1 MSQIK
6 EVNIGDNIN
15 THDDSDITHGLK
27 GVVQI
32 YRKNKETGEVS
43 FWNESHNIIPISG
56 YQVILMKLFG
66 LFLDSSHGK
75 ITDNLTRDTTLAI
88 PDLNNVLNI
97 GVDPSGERPGS
108 NDGYTVMDE
117 DISSNYICQGFMVG
131 NGGSGEDTVT
141 TKNTAYNFISLR
153 NPIPFQQTLSSNP
166 TVAGKYL
173 GCYFGNSPDGEIPQ
187 SAYIKKFDTTPHIY
201 HSWWTDNQRWDYV
214 DPVTQND
221 LGPNAINGAPK
232 TNRIESYVE
241 CQLSLSDTD
250 CIEYFSHAGNNQ
262 TAMINEIG
270 LVAFDTIPGTRSIV
284 EKCYEKKIQDYLMI
298 IFTKKGDVVPTD
310 SQNKICKVLAN
321 EIHAI
326 LDPIINAQ
334 TFTQNNLK
342 KFLSDLPTYTDTDIE
357 SGSSVDY
364 DMLQELF
371 ATADS
376 INVEAYYNKNDTI
389 QYITD
394 TFMNNL
400 EAVGTTS
407 LTIDEAQRIKLI
419 TYYTFPSIPISTNW
433 EILINYRIYAN

>member
-1 MSQIK
+1 
-6 EVNIGDNIN
+6 
-15 THDDSDITHGLK
+15 
-27 GVVQI
+27 
-32 YRKNKETGEVS
+32 
-43 FWNESHNIIPISG
+43 
-56 YQVILMKLFG
+56 
-66 LFLDSSHGK
+66 
-75 ITDNLTRDTTLAI
+75 
-88 PDLNNVLNI
+88 
-97 GVDPSGERPGS
+97 
-108 NDGYTVMDE
+108 
-117 DISSNYICQGFMVG
+117 
-131 NGGSGEDTVT
+131 
-141 TKNTAYNFISLR
+141 
-153 NPIPFQQTLSSNP
+153 
-166 TVAGKYL
+166 
-173 GCYFGNSPDGEIPQ
+173 
-187 SAYIKKFDTTPHIY
+187 
-201 HSWWTDNQRWDYV
+201 
-214 DPVTQND
+214 
-221 LGPNAINGAPK
+221 
-232 TNRIESYVE
+232 
-241 CQLSLSDTD
+241 
-250 CIEYFSHAGNNQ
+250 
-262 TAMINEIG
+262 
-270 LVAFDTIPGTRSIV
+270 
-284 EKCYEKKIQDYLMI
+284 MI